1 MNTFEIKLS
10 VLSILGEAATK
21 EKAEPLYEWLL
32 EELELKGNDDNVTT
46 LKTVQ

>member
-21 EKAEPLYEWLL
+21 EKAEPLYEWLM
-32 EELELKGNDDNVTT
+32 EELELKGTDDNVTT

>member
-21 EKAEPLYEWLL
+21 EKAEPLYEWLM
-32 EELELKGNDDNVTT
+32 EELELKGNEDNV
-46 LKTVQ
+46 KPFNVVQ